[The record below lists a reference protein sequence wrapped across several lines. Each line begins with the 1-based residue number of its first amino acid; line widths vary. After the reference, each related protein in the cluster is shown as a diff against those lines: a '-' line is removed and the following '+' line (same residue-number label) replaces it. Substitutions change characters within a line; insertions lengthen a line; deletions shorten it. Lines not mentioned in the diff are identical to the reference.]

1 VVHMVVY
8 THEYASQ
15 PPVSGRGRRTND
27 ALTVERS
34 LEASRQAISR
44 VRHEI
49 DKVLTPR
56 LPGKECALLDF
67 PRCSNA
73 GDSAIRMGEQI
84 LLSKLGVKPAYVCT
98 TEKSRLECNGKA
110 IGPGGTIYIHGGGNF
125 DDERFN
131 CNVLLCPDVA
141 FCIGPHW
148 TCCSLT

>member
-34 LEASRQAISR
+34 LETSRQAISR

-67 PRCSNA
+67 PHCSNA
-73 GDSAIRMGEQI
+73 GDSAIRVGEQI

-98 TEKSRLECNGKA
+98 TENRDWNAMERPSALAGQSTTMAAA
-110 IGPGGTIYIHGGGNF
+110 ISTTSDLTATSCSVRTWPF
-125 DDERFN
+125 ALD
-131 CNVLLCPDVA
+131 P
-141 FCIGPHW
+141 IGAAAA
-148 TCCSLT
+148 